1 MYTTKTDKK
10 ALVEGGCSDARG
22 STASPWIRTPLVP
35 ATLSDVESAE
45 GEEEGEPWLQ
55 RLRPWPWGAG
65 AAEEGAESAEWVEA
79 SRAYVDD
86 PPAPTPAPTPASEA
100 ETTEGE
106 VKPVV

>member
-1 MYTTKTDKK
+1 MYTTKADKK
-10 ALVEGGCSDARG
+10 ALVEGGCSDAPG

-45 GEEEGEPWLQ
+45 C
-55 RLRPWPWGAG
+55 
-65 AAEEGAESAEWVEA
+65 AET